1 MLGVRNYSI
10 ATKLTVVN
18 MLVSGAAL
26 VIACLVFVAYDL
38 ISFRQSMVYNLSI
51 QAQMAG
57 SNSVSPLLFND
68 PQAAENTL
76 SALRAARSVVS
87 AGVFYCHRT
96 PPAPPLRDAPD
107 APS

>member
-38 ISFRQSMVYNLSI
+38 ISF
-51 QAQMAG
+51 
-57 SNSVSPLLFND
+57 
-68 PQAAENTL
+68 
-76 SALRAARSVVS
+76 
-87 AGVFYCHRT
+87 
-96 PPAPPLRDAPD
+96 
-107 APS
+107 